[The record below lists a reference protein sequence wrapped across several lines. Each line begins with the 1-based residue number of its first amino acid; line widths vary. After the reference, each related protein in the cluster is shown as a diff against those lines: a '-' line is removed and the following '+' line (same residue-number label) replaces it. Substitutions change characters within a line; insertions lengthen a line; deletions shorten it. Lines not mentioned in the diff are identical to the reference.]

1 MDHAKSAKGVD
12 TLLERYIKYDIERM
26 VREYDDNKATL
37 VSLKEQYKEVCEF
50 DISGMAYDKDRVQTS
65 PKADGIANI
74 VIRRL
79 ELEEKI
85 NGAERFLSL
94 YEMAWDRLTDKEK
107 FILSEFY
114 QRGYERRQ
122 DAIDTLCDEY
132 GIETAQVYNLK
143 TDAVSRLKRLMF
155 G

>member
-1 MDHAKSAKGVD
+1 M
-12 TLLERYIKYDIERM
+12 LERYIKYDIERM

-74 VIRRL
+74 AIRRL

-122 DAIDTLCDEY
+122 DGIDRICDEF
-132 GIETAQVYNLK
+132 GVDNRMVYYLK
-143 TDAVSRLKRLMF
+143 SEATDRLKRLMF
-155 G
+155 S

>member
-1 MDHAKSAKGVD
+1 
-12 TLLERYIKYDIERM
+12 
-26 VREYDDNKATL
+26 
-37 VSLKEQYKEVCEF
+37 
-50 DISGMAYDKDRVQTS
+50 
-65 PKADGIANI
+65 
-74 VIRRL
+74 
-79 ELEEKI
+79 
-85 NGAERFLSL
+85 LSL

-143 TDAVSRLKRLMF
+143 TDAVSRFKRLMF